1 MADTI
6 KVRSGDFRAEVYLDH
21 LGELPRSKFRKLLKL
36 MHHSQ
41 WENEDALDRLGA
53 YLKEQVKATWAAR
66 EIASLNDANDWK
78 LVPNK
83 KFRKK
88 AAMDT
93 LRENRRLKTAL
104 KRAKGAYDAAVA
116 LQTIYDKEIN

>member
-1 MADTI
+1 MNTI
-6 KVRSGDFRAEVYLDH
+6 EIRSGDFRAEVYLDH

-36 MHHSQ
+36 MRHSQ

-53 YLKEQVKATWAAR
+53 YLKEQVNTTKAAW
-66 EIASLNDANDWK
+66 EKASQNYVNDWK

-83 KFRKK
+83 RSRKK

-104 KRAKGAYDAAVA
+104 KRAKGAYDTAIA
-116 LQTIYDKEIN
+116 LQTIFDKEII